1 MKNLILSLSTIL
13 LVALTS
19 CKTDNDTAGTA
30 TLKVNLTDAPAKYD
44 KVEIDIQRLELG
56 TADGGWT
63 VLNLAT
69 PGIYNILNLNNG
81 VDALLGQTVLPSGNV
96 SQLRMILGTENF
108 LTVDGIRY
116 PLATPSGQQSG
127 LKLNWM
133 QTLEPDGAYEIWLDF
148 DADKSIVKQGNG
160 SYSLKPVIRIF
171 SKLTDGQV
179 KGYVLPAESQT
190 VVKLINPTT
199 NEIVAT
205 AVPEA
210 NGYFMF
216 RGIAE
221 GNYKLMFDA
230 LDTTPYIDV
239 TKDVVVSYGK
249 ILDIGTTILVQ

>member
-1 MKNLILSLSTIL
+1 MKNLILSLSTII
-13 LVALTS
+13 LVAFTS
-19 CKTDNDTAGTA
+19 CKSDDSAGNA

-44 KVEIDIQRLELG
+44 KVEIDIQKLELG
-56 TADGGWT
+56 TGNGGFT
-63 VLNLAT
+63 TLNLANA
-69 PGIYNILNLNNG
+69 GIYNILDLNNG
-81 VDALLGQTVLPSGNV
+81 VDALLGETVLPAGNV
-96 SQLRMILGTENF
+96 SQLRMILGTENYV
-108 LTVDGIRY
+108 TVDGIRY
-116 PLATPSGQQSG
+116 PLATPSAQQSG
-127 LKLNWM
+127 LKLSWNE
-133 QTLEPDGAYEIWLDF
+133 TLEPDGAYEIWLDF

-160 SYSLKPVIRIF
+160 SYSLKPVIRLF

-199 NEIVAT
+199 NEVVAS
-205 AVPEA
+205 AIPEG

-230 LDTTPYIDV
+230 LDTTPYNDV

-249 ILDIGTTILVQ
+249 ILDAGTTTLVQ